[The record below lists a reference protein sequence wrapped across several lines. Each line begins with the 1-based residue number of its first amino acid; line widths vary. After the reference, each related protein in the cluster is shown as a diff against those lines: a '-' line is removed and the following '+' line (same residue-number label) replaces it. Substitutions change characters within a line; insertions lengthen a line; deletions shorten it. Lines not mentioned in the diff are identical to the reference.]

1 MTPKFTTN
9 ETPQPG
15 GASRFTTNRTQ
26 RWRSEP
32 DVAFLANIDAARRTD
47 TAMIRRRYYNPLLRV
62 QALLG
67 HRSLDTTMRYLQ
79 VLMQESRSVI
89 PGGDSWTEAFL
100 ADGVA

>member
-1 MTPKFTTN
+1 
-9 ETPQPG
+9 
-15 GASRFTTNRTQ
+15 
-26 RWRSEP
+26 
-32 DVAFLANIDAARRTD
+32 
-47 TAMIRRRYYNPLLRV
+47 MIRRRYYNPLLRV